1 MSINIQT
8 GDLVQ
13 CRFVMASGM
22 SFCDTREV
30 LRLEGASVVVA
41 GGEHG
46 LGRLVA
52 RRDVLTVIPVNDL
65 CDGCFCR
72 PCECLAD
79 DAGSF
84 DS

>member
-1 MSINIQT
+1 MSMHIQT

-30 LRLEGASVVVA
+30 LRLDGGSVVVA

-46 LGRLVA
+46 QGRRVA
-52 RRDVLTVIPVNDL
+52 RHDVLTVIPVNDV
-65 CDGCFCR
+65 CDKGCFCR
-72 PCECLAD
+72 PCECFPDLECAD
-79 DAGSF
+79 
-84 DS
+84 